1 MFIIFYYLSTEQQ
14 REIIAYML
22 QSIRFQKKISTV
34 FTIQGNKN
42 KAEKMI

>member
-22 QSIRFQKKISTV
+22 QSIQFLKFPPV

-42 KAEKMI
+42 KAEKMK